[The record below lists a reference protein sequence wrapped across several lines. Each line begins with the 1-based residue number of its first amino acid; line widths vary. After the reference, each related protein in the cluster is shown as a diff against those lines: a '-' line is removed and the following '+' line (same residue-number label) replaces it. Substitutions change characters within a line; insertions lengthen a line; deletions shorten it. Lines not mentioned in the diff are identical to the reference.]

1 MPKDK
6 SFFSFDVKIFFKKI
20 LAIKGIYK
28 MLPIFHEKAERAVNC
43 LSCANCCK
51 NYSPR
56 FKTTDIKRISK
67 FLKLKE
73 SVFINKYLIID
84 DDGDYVLP
92 SLPCVFLD
100 TNNYCQ
106 IYEVRPSDCKR
117 FPYTDEDVF
126 LKRTQISQKNA
137 EFCPIVQNVMQ
148 QIIQNYSLKI

>member
-1 MPKDK
+1 D
-6 SFFSFDVKIFFKKI
+6 
-20 LAIKGIYK
+20 
-28 MLPIFHEKAERAVNC
+28 EE
-43 LSCANCCK
+43 
-51 NYSPR
+51 
-56 FKTTDIKRISK
+56 
-67 FLKLKE
+67 
-73 SVFINKYLIID
+73 
-84 DDGDYVLP
+84 GDYVLP

-106 IYEVRPSDCKR
+106 IYEVRPGDCKR